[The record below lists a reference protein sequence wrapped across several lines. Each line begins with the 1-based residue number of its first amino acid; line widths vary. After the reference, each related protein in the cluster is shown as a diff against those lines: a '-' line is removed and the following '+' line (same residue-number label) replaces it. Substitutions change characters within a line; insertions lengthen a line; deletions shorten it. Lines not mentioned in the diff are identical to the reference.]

1 MRAPAY
7 ADDPSAIL
15 APETIAAP
23 HAFYARLRKRHPIC
37 RIGETGAHLVLSW
50 DLVEEALGREDDFSA
65 NLTGVVMRGA
75 NGHPSIFDMRG
86 TGAIQVIAT
95 ADEPDHGVHRA
106 LLQPRLSPAR
116 IEGMTARIR
125 GWVDASLAPWL
136 EAAGGDFAP
145 IAERVP
151 ALAIAHLLGLPEGD
165 VERFRVWAMMGGDML
180 AGDADLARL
189 RFLGEETARMFDYLG
204 AHLDRADPAT
214 ADAPEATLMAALAR
228 GVAERRIDREAAIG
242 ISSVLFG
249 AAGESTAALI
259 GSCLFRLA
267 QAPEVAQTLRAA
279 PKLVPRF
286 VEEVVRLESPFN
298 FHYRV
303 VKRAC
308 RLGGCTLE
316 PEDRLMLAWA
326 SANRDERVF
335 EAPDELRLDRRFPKN
350 HVGFGR
356 GAHFC
361 IGAHLARLEAR
372 IVVEAVLARTAR
384 IELDAA
390 RPVVHAR
397 SIFVR
402 RPEVLPLR
410 IAGASGE
417 SA

>member
-7 ADDPSAIL
+7 SPDPSEIL
-15 APETIAAP
+15 APDVIANP
-23 HAFYARLRKRHPIC
+23 QPFYAKLRKTQPLC
-37 RIGETGAHLVLSW
+37 RIGESGAHLVLSW
-50 DLVEEALGREDDFSA
+50 ALVEEALGREADFSA

-95 ADEPDHGVHRA
+95 ADEPDHGVHRG

-116 IEGMTARIR
+116 IERMEPRIR
-125 GWVDASLAPWL
+125 GWVEASLAPWL
-136 EAAGGDFAP
+136 AAGGGDFAP
-145 IAERVP
+145 IAERIP
-151 ALAIAHLLGLPEGD
+151 ALAIAHLLGLPERD
-165 VERFRVWAMMGGDML
+165 VESFRTWAMMGGDML
-180 AGDADLARL
+180 AGDADLERL

-204 AHLDRADPAT
+204 EHLDRADAET
-214 ADAPEATLMAALAR
+214 ADSPDGTLMAALAR
-228 GVAERRIDREAAIG
+228 GVADRFIDRETAVG

-259 GSCLFRLA
+259 GSCLLRLA
-267 QAPEVAQTLRAA
+267 QDPEVAERLRTT
-279 PKLVPRF
+279 PGLIPRF
-286 VEEVVRLESPFN
+286 VEEVVRLEPPFN

-308 RLGGCTLE
+308 RLGGYDLE
-316 PEDRLMLAWA
+316 PEDRLLLSWA
-326 SANRDERVF
+326 SANRDESVF

-372 IVVEAVLARTAR
+372 LVVEAVLSRTAR
-384 IELDAA
+384 IALDPSA
-390 RPVVHAR
+390 PVVHAR

-402 RPEVLPLR
+402 RPERLPLR
-410 IAGASGE
+410 LSTATT
-417 SA
+417 

>member
-7 ADDPSAIL
+7 SSDPSEIL
-15 APETIAAP
+15 APHVLANP
-23 HAFYARLRKRHPIC
+23 QPFYAKLRKTQPLC
-37 RIGETGAHLVLSW
+37 RIGESGAHLVLSW
-50 DLVEEALGREDDFSA
+50 ALVEEALGRDADFSA

-116 IEGMTARIR
+116 IERMEPRIR
-125 GWVDASLAPWL
+125 GWVGSSLAPWL
-136 EAAGGDFAP
+136 AAGGGDFAP
-145 IAERVP
+145 IAERIP
-151 ALAIAHLLGLPEGD
+151 ALAIAHLLGLPERD
-165 VERFRVWAMMGGDML
+165 VESFRTWAMMGGDML
-180 AGDADLARL
+180 AGDADLDRL

-204 AHLDRADPAT
+204 EHLDRADPKT
-214 ADAPEATLMAALAR
+214 ADSPDGTLMAALAR
-228 GVAERRIDREAAIG
+228 GVAEGRIDRETAVG

-259 GSCLFRLA
+259 GSCLLRLA
-267 QAPEVAQTLRAA
+267 QDPGTADRLRTT
-279 PKLVPRF
+279 PGLIPRF
-286 VEEVVRLESPFN
+286 VEEVVRLEPPFN

-308 RLGGCTLE
+308 RLGGYDLA
-316 PEDRLMLAWA
+316 PEDRLLLSWA
-326 SANRDERVF
+326 SANRDESVF

-372 IVVEAVLARTAR
+372 LVVEAALSRTAR
-384 IELDAA
+384 IELDTTL
-390 RPVVHAR
+390 PVVHAR

-402 RPEVLPLR
+402 RPEQLPLR
-410 IAGASGE
+410 LTIAQA
-417 SA
+417 